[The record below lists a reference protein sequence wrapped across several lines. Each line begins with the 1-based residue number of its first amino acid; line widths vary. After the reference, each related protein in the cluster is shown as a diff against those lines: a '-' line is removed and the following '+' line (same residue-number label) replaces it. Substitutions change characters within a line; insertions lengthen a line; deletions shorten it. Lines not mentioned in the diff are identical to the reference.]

1 MFEYY
6 MLKDSNYNGMIVKKE
21 KETRKEFYF
30 DANEKV
36 WKPIG
41 IMLRYFLPESD
52 TFELYEEL
60 SKEKALEVIS

>member
-1 MFEYY
+1 
-6 MLKDSNYNGMIVKKE
+6 MIFFIYFLMHFILQFTKKE